1 MVSFR
6 VRQGLALLSGCLVH
20 TVFGAIYTL
29 GTVTPYI
36 GSYLK
41 YHGNPD
47 IQVVDVSVLY
57 PVALTFQNIGLIL
70 SMYLYAHL
78 GFDSRIS
85 SP

>member
-1 MVSFR
+1 MTSFK
-6 VRQGLALLSGCLVH
+6 VRQVLALVSGCLVH

-47 IQVVDVSVLY
+47 IQVVDISILY
-57 PVALTFQNIGLIL
+57 PIALTFQNIGLIL
-70 SMYLYAHL
+70 SMYVSPHL
-78 GFDSRIS
+78 GFDCKIS
-85 SP
+85 FL